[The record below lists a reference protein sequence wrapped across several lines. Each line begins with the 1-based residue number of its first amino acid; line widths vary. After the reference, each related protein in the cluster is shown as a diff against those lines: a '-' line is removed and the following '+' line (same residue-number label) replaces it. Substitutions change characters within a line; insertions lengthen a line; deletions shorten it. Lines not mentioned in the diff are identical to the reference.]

1 MLNKAIIMGRLTRDP
16 EMRYTQNNTAVCS
29 FTVAVDRNY
38 VPQGGQKQ
46 TDFLNVTAWRSTAE
60 FIGKYFTKGRMIV
73 VVGSIQTRTWE
84 GQDGKKNYATDIVA
98 DEVFFDESKQEGEPS
113 QSTAYYPAAP
123 SGAYSPASSY
133 APAAGREDTGAPP
146 PAVSHAPN
154 MGEADFVSAEFIPLD
169 TDDDLPF

>member
-29 FTVAVDRNY
+29 FTVAVDRTY
-38 VPQGGQKQ
+38 TPAGGQKQ

-84 GQDGKKNYATDIVA
+84 GQDGRKNYATDIVA
-98 DEVFFDESKQEGEPS
+98 DEVFFGESKREGDSSTGAPS
-113 QSTAYYPAAP
+113 AYYPAAP
-123 SGAYSPASSY
+123 TGGAY
-133 APAAGREDTGAPP
+133 APAGAAPQTFEAAPP
-146 PAVSHAPN
+146 PMPQAPVN
-154 MGEADFVSAEFIPLD
+154 LGEADFVPID